1 MSIPN
6 SLRVVD
12 FHSHYAGPAWPAL
25 APVNSLP
32 EHVAR
37 WVGIAERI
45 ANIESLMAELDEVDL
60 DRRVLS
66 APPALVTPDGSVL
79 ATSAMRAMND
89 HLGEIVDTHSDRLV
103 GLATIDAFQGDDAAA
118 ELERAVDELGFRGV
132 VIDCARGDLLLD
144 APEAR
149 PFLTTAAAR
158 EIPVFAH
165 PMSPARLSSELR
177 SLGNWGRALARGTAS
192 SASLFSLISSGLFDE
207 LRGLRVVFAWLGGGA
222 FPVAGTVAGSDRL
235 RRDTPEHERWHVYVD
250 TMGFEPSAVRYA
262 VDLIGA
268 DHVLTGSDWPI
279 GGVAASRERV
289 RTTLAAAGL
298 TAEQQELVSWG
309 NAASLLGF
317 S

>member
-1 MSIPN
+1 MNTPD

-12 FHSHYAGPAWPAL
+12 FHSHYAGASWPAL
-25 APVNSLP
+25 PPVNSLP

-37 WVGIAERI
+37 WVRIAERI
-45 ANIESLMAELDEVDL
+45 ANIDSLMTELDEVDL

-66 APPALVTPDGSVL
+66 APPSLVTPDGVVL
-79 ATSAMRAMND
+79 AMTSMRAMND
-89 HLGEIVDTHSDRLV
+89 HLAEVVSAHSDRLV
-103 GLATIDAFQGDDAAA
+103 GLATIDAFQGEQAAV

-144 APEAR
+144 APQAR
-149 PFLTTAAAR
+149 SFLEVAAQR
-158 EIPVFAH
+158 QIPVFAH
-165 PMSPARLSSELR
+165 PMSPARLSGELR
-177 SLGNWGRALARGTAS
+177 NLGNWGRALARGTAS

-222 FPVAGTVAGSDRL
+222 LPVAGTVPGSERL
-235 RRDTPEHERWHVYVD
+235 RRDTPESERWHVYVD

-262 VDLIGA
+262 VDLLGA

-289 RTTLAAAGL
+289 STTLSAAGL
-298 TAEQQELVSWG
+298 TTEQQELVSWN

>member
-1 MSIPN
+1 MSVPA

-12 FHSHYAGPAWPAL
+12 FHSHYAGPSWPAL
-25 APVNSLP
+25 PPVNSLP

-45 ANIESLMAELDEVDL
+45 ANIDALMAELDQVDL

-66 APPALVTPDGSVL
+66 APPALVTPDGVVL
-79 ATSAMRAMND
+79 AISSIRAMND
-89 HLGEIVDTHSDRLV
+89 HLAEVVSAHPDRLV

-118 ELERAVDELGFRGV
+118 EVERAADELGLRGV
-132 VIDCARGDLLLD
+132 VIDCARGELLLD

-149 PFLTTAAAR
+149 PFLLTVSER

-177 SLGNWGRALARGTAS
+177 GLGNWGRALARGTAS
-192 SASLFSLISSGLFDE
+192 SASLFSLIASGLFDE

-222 FPVAGTVAGSDRL
+222 LPVAGTVPGSERL
-235 RRDTPEHERWHVYVD
+235 RRNTPESERWHVYVD

-262 VDLIGA
+262 VDLLGA
-268 DHVLTGSDWPI
+268 DHVLIGSDWPI
-279 GGVAASRERV
+279 GGVPASRERV
-289 RTTLAAAGL
+289 HATLSAAGL
-298 TAEQQELVSWG
+298 TTDQQELVSWT

>member
-1 MSIPN
+1 MSVPD

-12 FHSHYAGPAWPAL
+12 FHSHYAGPSWPAL

-45 ANIESLMAELDEVDL
+45 ANIDTLMAELDKVDL

-66 APPALVTPDGSVL
+66 APPALVTPDGAVL
-79 ATSAMRAMND
+79 AITAMRAMND
-89 HLGEIVDTHSDRLV
+89 HLAEVVSAHSDRLV
-103 GLATIDAFQGDDAAA
+103 GLATIDAFQGDAAAA
-118 ELERAVDELGFRGV
+118 ELERAIDTLGFRGV
-132 VIDCARGDLLLD
+132 VIDCARGDLFLD

-149 PFLTTAAAR
+149 PFLVVAAER
-158 EIPVFAH
+158 QIPVFAH

-192 SASLFSLISSGLFDE
+192 SASLFSLIASGLFDE
-207 LRGLRVVFAWLGGGA
+207 LRGLRIVFAWLGGGA
-222 FPVAGTVAGSDRL
+222 LPVAGTVPGSDRL
-235 RRDTPEHERWHVYVD
+235 RRDTPASERWHVYVD

-262 VDLIGA
+262 VDLLGA

-279 GGVAASRERV
+279 GAVAASRERV
-289 RTTLAAAGL
+289 STTLAEAGL
-298 TAEQQELVSWG
+298 TTEQRELVSWG

>member
-1 MSIPN
+1 MSVPA

-12 FHSHYAGPAWPAL
+12 FHSHYAGPSWPAL
-25 APVNSLP
+25 PPVNSLP

-45 ANIESLMAELDEVDL
+45 ANIDALMAELDQVDL

-66 APPALVTPDGSVL
+66 APPALVTPDGVVL
-79 ATSAMRAMND
+79 AISSIRAMND
-89 HLGEIVDTHSDRLV
+89 HLAEVVSAHPDRLV

-118 ELERAVDELGFRGV
+118 EVERAADELGLRGV
-132 VIDCARGDLLLD
+132 VIDCARGELLLD

-149 PFLTTAAAR
+149 PFLLTVSER

-177 SLGNWGRALARGTAS
+177 GLGNWGRALARGTAS
-192 SASLFSLISSGLFDE
+192 SASLFSLIASGLFDE

-222 FPVAGTVAGSDRL
+222 LPVAGTVPGSERL
-235 RRDTPEHERWHVYVD
+235 RRNTPESERWHVYVD

-262 VDLIGA
+262 VDLLGA

-279 GGVAASRERV
+279 GGVPASRERV
-289 RTTLAAAGL
+289 HATLSAAGL
-298 TAEQQELVSWG
+298 TTDQQELVSWD

>member
-1 MSIPN
+1 MNTPDA
-6 SLRVVD
+6 LRVVD
-12 FHSHYAGPAWPAL
+12 FHSHYAGPSWPAL
-25 APVNSLP
+25 PPVNSLP

-45 ANIESLMAELDEVDL
+45 ANIDSLLAELDEVSI

-66 APPALVTPDGSVL
+66 APPALVTPDGVVL
-79 ATSAMRAMND
+79 AVTSMRAMND
-89 HLGEIVDTHSDRLV
+89 HLAEVVNAHRDRLV
-103 GLATIDAFQGDDAAA
+103 GLATIDAFQGDLAAA
-118 ELERAVDELGFRGV
+118 ELERAVDVLGFRGV

-149 PFLTTAAAR
+149 PFLTVAAKR

-165 PMSPARLSSELR
+165 PMSPARLSGELQ

-222 FPVAGTVAGSDRL
+222 LPVAGTVPGSERL
-235 RRDTPEHERWHVYVD
+235 RRATPESERWHVYVD

-262 VDLIGA
+262 VDLLGA

-279 GGVAASRERV
+279 GGVAASRARV
-289 RTTLAAAGL
+289 GTTLAAAGL
-298 TAEQQELVSWG
+298 TSEQQELVSWN

>member
-1 MSIPN
+1 
-6 SLRVVD
+6 
-12 FHSHYAGPAWPAL
+12 
-25 APVNSLP
+25 
-32 EHVAR
+32 
-37 WVGIAERI
+37 VGIAERI
-45 ANIESLMAELDEVDL
+45 ANIDALMAELDQVDL

-66 APPALVTPDGSVL
+66 APPALVTPDGVVL
-79 ATSAMRAMND
+79 AISSIRAMND
-89 HLGEIVDTHSDRLV
+89 HLAEVVSAHPDRLV

-118 ELERAVDELGFRGV
+118 EVERAADELGLRGV
-132 VIDCARGDLLLD
+132 VIDCARGELLLD

-149 PFLTTAAAR
+149 PFLLTVSER

-177 SLGNWGRALARGTAS
+177 GLGNWGRALARGTAS
-192 SASLFSLISSGLFDE
+192 SASLFSLIASGLFDE

-222 FPVAGTVAGSDRL
+222 LPVAGTVPGSERL
-235 RRDTPEHERWHVYVD
+235 RRNTPESERWHVYVD

-262 VDLIGA
+262 VDLLEA

-279 GGVAASRERV
+279 GGVPASRERV
-289 RTTLAAAGL
+289 HATLSAAGL
-298 TAEQQELVSWG
+298 TTDQQELVSWD

>member
-1 MSIPN
+1 MSVPS

-25 APVNSLP
+25 PPVNSLP

-45 ANIESLMAELDEVDL
+45 ANIESLMAELDDVDL

-79 ATSAMRAMND
+79 AVAAIQAMND
-89 HLGEIVDTHSDRLV
+89 HLAEVVSTHSERLV
-103 GLATIDAFQGDDAAA
+103 GLATIDAFQGDAAA
-118 ELERAVDELGFRGV
+118 TELERAVNELGFRGV

-149 PFLTTAAAR
+149 PFLVAAAAR
-158 EIPVFAH
+158 KVPVFAH

-192 SASLFSLISSGLFDE
+192 SASLFSLVASGLFDE
-207 LRGLRVVFAWLGGGA
+207 LRGLHVVFAWLGGGA
-222 FPVAGTVAGSDRL
+222 LPVAGTVPGSDRL
-235 RRDTPEHERWHVYVD
+235 RRDTPESERWHVYVD

-262 VDLIGA
+262 VDLLGA

-289 RTTLAAAGL
+289 STTLAAAGL